1 MLKGVNVT
9 IRPIEKGDFEL
20 FYSWTQDQ
28 NCLGDFMNME
38 MIYKDKFLETLE
50 KSTKNI
56 TGFYAII
63 EDKEGKPIGIIN
75 YFESIGSNTT
85 LEIGMFIAEE
95 SSRGKGIGSECIKLF
110 VDYLFKIKNVMR
122 IQYTTKTDNI
132 GTKIIGEKMGFEVE
146 GILKKYKFVDGDF
159 RDFYLMAIIRD
170 NWKL

>member
-1 MLKGVNVT
+1 MLKGTNVT

-20 FYSWTQDQ
+20 CYSWTQDQ
-28 NCLGDFMNME
+28 NCLGNFMDME
-38 MIYKDKFLETLE
+38 MIYKDKFLEVV
-50 KSTKNI
+50 
-56 TGFYAII
+56 
-63 EDKEGKPIGIIN
+63 
-75 YFESIGSNTT
+75 GSNTT

-95 SSRGKGIGSECIKLF
+95 SSRGKGVGTECIKLF
-110 VDYLFKIKNVMR
+110 VDYLFKIKNIMR

-146 GILKKYKFVDGDF
+146 GILKKYKFVEGDF